1 MKTKDG
7 NSGACIHRPM
17 LYQLSYAHHSF
28 VINILR
34 CFLLPRNL
42 VALVKNGHFMTNRTG
57 SLPCV
62 VFL

>member
-1 MKTKDG
+1 
-7 NSGACIHRPM
+7 M

-42 VALVKNGHFMTNRTG
+42 VTLINNDDFMAKRT
-57 SLPCV
+57 SPYLCV
-62 VFL
+62 VLQ